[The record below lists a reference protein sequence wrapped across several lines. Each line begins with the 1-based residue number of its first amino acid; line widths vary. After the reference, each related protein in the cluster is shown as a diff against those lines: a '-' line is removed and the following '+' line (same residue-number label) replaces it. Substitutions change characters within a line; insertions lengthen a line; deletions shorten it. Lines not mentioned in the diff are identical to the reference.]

1 MSSPVASVRWG
12 LIGTAIIAA
21 RAFLPALRAAGGTA
35 VAVGSRDADGAATWA
50 STNGVGR
57 AVSYQEVID
66 AEDVDAVYVAVP
78 NDQHDVWAA
87 AAAAAG
93 KAVLCEKPMTLDARR
108 TAALVDA
115 AGPEAL
121 LWESFA
127 FPFHPQT
134 ATILDVVSSGRLGT
148 VREIVSEFHFSV
160 GALDNIRLQR
170 ALGGGALYDVG
181 CYPIRLARLVFGA
194 EPVAAVGAAL
204 SGGTEVDVDVAAVVD
219 FPADARLIMSA
230 GMRRPASTRTRII
243 GTAGELRI
251 SNPFHPR
258 PGDSVELW
266 AEGACAERWTPDPQP
281 AFQFTIEHIAA
292 CRADGVEPR
301 HSARADAVAQAQAL
315 DLVRTSV
322 EGRLS

>member
-12 LIGTAIIAA
+12 LIGTANIAA

-35 VAVGSRDADGAATWA
+35 VAVGSRDAARAANWA
-50 STNGVGR
+50 ASHGVGR

-87 AAAAAG
+87 AAATAG
-93 KAVLCEKPMTLDARR
+93 KAVLCEKPMTLDAQR
-108 TAALVDA
+108 TAALVA
-115 AGPEAL
+115 TAGPQAL

-134 ATILDVVSSGRLGT
+134 ATIVDAVSSGRVGT
-148 VREIVSEFHFSV
+148 VREIVSEFHFAV
-160 GALDNIRLQR
+160 GRPDNIRLQR
-170 ALGGGALYDVG
+170 VLGGGALYDVG
-181 CYPIRLARLVFGA
+181 CYPIRLARLLFGS

-204 SGGTEVDVDVAAVVD
+204 SGGTEVDLDVAAVVD

-243 GTAGELRI
+243 GTLGELRI
-251 SNPFHPR
+251 SNPFHPK
-258 PGDSVELW
+258 PDDSVELW
-266 AEGACAERWTPDPQP
+266 AHGTCHERWTPDPQP
-281 AFQFTIEHIAA
+281 AFQFTIEHIAGCA
-292 CRADGVEPR
+292 ADGIEPR
-301 HSARADAVAQAQAL
+301 HSARGDAVAQAQAL
-315 DLVRTSV
+315 DLVRRSV